1 MLDYQR
7 IVDDVRSALF
17 NNGQDGD
24 DFLQGAAADYS
35 LAIDEANERLRQCG
49 AFLRK
54 GLRSEAIQLC
64 EVEPNLLDV
73 VEILDF
79 PERDTWNELLSL
91 HGLAPP
97 ASLMLEVAANLNE
110 AYAVEQPLATLLQ
123 RHRLLAMS
131 HGPIKLRLETLRSL
145 ADADPE
151 NPIWDQDVR
160 TFEEER
166 VKELQREVPQAIAG
180 GDTTA
185 LNALAAE
192 LENSAWRIDRPEMLI
207 SQIAAARSNAAR
219 QQGLGELRRTA
230 DNLNAMHVGIRR
242 RWRPAAQDAV
252 GLACSQ
258 PGDDSPIRRCSRK
271 SPPRWTGCANRT
283 NWPSRPRGTK
293 SAVAALEQAITARR
307 PAEDLHRLHREAKRE
322 GEMPEGVE
330 KRYRE
335 RLEAIDRTRATEDPP
350 VAGHLCLVHRRGRGR
365 SLPSVV
371 LPAPAGRQ
379 GGPCPCI
386 ARSNSS
392 RTTTSM
398 RRETSSIN

>member
-79 PERDTWNELLSL
+79 PERDTWNELLAL
-91 HGLAPP
+91 HGLSPP
-97 ASLMLEVAANLNE
+97 AALMLDVAANLNE

-131 HGPIKLRLETLRSL
+131 HGPIKLRVETLRSL

-151 NPIWDQDVR
+151 NAIWDQDVR

-180 GDTTA
+180 GDAAA

-192 LENSAWRIDRPEMLI
+192 LETFRLADRQAGSL
-207 SQIAAARSNAAR
+207 
-219 QQGLGELRRTA
+219 
-230 DNLNAMHVGIRR
+230 
-242 RWRPAAQDAV
+242 
-252 GLACSQ
+252 
-258 PGDDSPIRRCSRK
+258 DSSR
-271 SPPRWTGCANRT
+271 SPPPGRMPPGNRALANCGG
-283 NWPSRPRGTK
+283 RP
-293 SAVAALEQAITARR
+293 TA
-307 PAEDLHRLHREAKRE
+307 
-322 GEMPEGVE
+322 
-330 KRYRE
+330 
-335 RLEAIDRTRATEDPP
+335 
-350 VAGHLCLVHRRGRGR
+350 
-365 SLPSVV
+365 
-371 LPAPAGRQ
+371 
-379 GGPCPCI
+379 
-386 ARSNSS
+386 
-392 RTTTSM
+392 
-398 RRETSSIN
+398 

>member
-49 AFLRK
+49 ALLRK

-64 EVEPNLLDV
+64 EIEPNLLDV
-73 VEILDF
+73 VGILDF

-91 HGLAPP
+91 HGLSPP
-97 ASLMLEVAANLNE
+97 AALMLEVAANLNE

-166 VKELQREVPQAIAG
+166 VKELQREVPQAIAS
-180 GDTTA
+180 GDVTA

-192 LENSAWRIDRPEMLI
+192 LENSAWRIDRPELLI
-207 SQIAAARSNAAR
+207 SQIAVARSNAAR

-230 DNLNAMHVGIRR
+230 DYLNAMHAALDVDGGRRVRAQWDSLVCNLGTIRR
-242 RWRPAAQDAV
+242 SVAASGSRRRAGLVARTGRTGRAGRAARSRRRRPGTSHHGPQV
-252 GLACSQ
+252 
-258 PGDDSPIRRCSRK
+258 R
-271 SPPRWTGCANRT
+271 
-283 NWPSRPRGTK
+283 RGT
-293 SAVAALEQAITARR
+293 AA
-307 PAEDLHRLHREAKRE
+307 
-322 GEMPEGVE
+322 
-330 KRYRE
+330 
-335 RLEAIDRTRATEDPP
+335 
-350 VAGHLCLVHRRGRGR
+350 
-365 SLPSVV
+365 
-371 LPAPAGRQ
+371 PAP
-379 GGPCPCI
+379 
-386 ARSNSS
+386 
-392 RTTTSM
+392 
-398 RRETSSIN
+398 